1 MKRVYHPFWLWE
13 DFKCGFYDNISG
25 DKKKELSKKV
35 VEMFNSPEK
44 TKYYMMKVIN
54 EWKYSCE
61 HNLTNDS
68 LNKIA
73 YLGQGACCLYAGIP
87 NSITMESWSLLTK
100 EVQNESDRI
109 AKEVLTIWE
118 NKNKNIQLCL
128 NLD

>member
-44 TKYYMMKVIN
+44 TKHYMMKVIN
-54 EWKYSCE
+54 DWKYSCE